1 MCGGLSH
8 PGCSPAPIDAAT
20 RHKRRLEAK
29 SSVRGA
35 SQPFAPNPRASQ
47 KSCPRR
53 KESHLPFELKTIRA
67 QNRLHL
73 RAWGHPTPEGAF
85 DCASAAIA
93 ELSRLRAGFDVIS
106 DVSGLASLP
115 TDCMPHVDRLASFL
129 VASQVG
135 RVVRVCGPLPDVIL
149 QLERQA
155 RARGYAAHLA
165 TSVVEAEAMLD
176 DTR

>member
-1 MCGGLSH
+1 
-8 PGCSPAPIDAAT
+8 
-20 RHKRRLEAK
+20 
-29 SSVRGA
+29 V
-35 SQPFAPNPRASQ
+35 
-47 KSCPRR
+47 
-53 KESHLPFELKTIRA
+53 PFELKAIRA

-85 DCASAAIA
+85 DCVSATIA
-93 ELSRLRAGFDVIS
+93 EASKLRAGFDVIS
-106 DVSGLASLP
+106 DVSGLASLSSE
-115 TDCMPHVDRLASFL
+115 CMPHVDRLASFL
-129 VASQVG
+129 VSSQVG

-149 QLERQA
+149 KLERQG